1 MFMSAGD
8 VLSVERNL
16 LISLLKLTQN
26 GKVMQN
32 IVNSDAHIPSQLCAT
47 LLEKLKNETIV
58 YVEDGTV
65 EADTSMRIRIA
76 AKAASLGADIEG
88 LSRFLQWQE
97 FEEITAETLNLN
109 GYFTKRTVRFTQ
121 SSQRWEID
129 VVGCRK
135 PIVVCI
141 DCKHWS
147 RGMHPSSVNKMAEAQ
162 AERVEAFAKFLPS
175 KKHDIPCAKWD
186 RAKFVPVIL
195 SLVPT
200 RVKFYGEIPIVPVLM
215 LQDFINQLPANV
227 ESLHYFSKEYVHL

>member
-1 MFMSAGD
+1 MI
-8 VLSVERNL
+8 EREL
-16 LISLLKLTQN
+16 LISLLKLTMQGQTSSKDV
-26 GKVMQN
+26 GKQARIPNSVA
-32 IVNSDAHIPSQLCAT
+32 VN
-47 LLEKLKNETIV
+47 LLKKLQTEHLIN
-58 YVEDGTV
+58 VEDGIISTN
-65 EADTSMRIRIA
+65 ADSRLKLAI
-76 AKAASLGADIEG
+76 KALTLGADIECVSG
-88 LSRFLQWQE
+88 LLHWQE
-97 FEEITAETLNLN
+97 FEDIAAVALADN
-109 GYFTKRTVRFTQ
+109 GYVVAKNVRFKHGGR
-121 SSQRWEID
+121 RWEID

-147 RGMHPSSVNKMAEAQ
+147 RGLHPSSVSKMAEAQ

-200 RVKFYGEIPIVPVLM
+200 CAKFYGEIPIVPVLM

-227 ESLHYFSKEYVHL
+227 ESLHYFSKEFVHL